1 MDKIWDPLRRKYVS
15 LTPEEKVRQW
25 FISLLHE
32 ALGVPLSLM
41 GSEVGFDFGQKHYR
55 ADIVVYSRELKPI
68 AVVECKRPEV
78 AIDAEVV
85 RQSMRYNAVLGVHY
99 IFLTNGESSYCYE
112 RRGSSFAPTSRIPRY
127 KEMSECLQ

>member
-1 MDKIWDPLRRKYVS
+1 MEKIWDPLRRKYVS

-25 FISLLHE
+25 FIAQLHD

-41 GSEVGFDFGQKHYR
+41 GSEVGFDLGQKHYR
-55 ADIVVYSRELKPI
+55 ADIVVYSRELRPL
-68 AVVECKRPEV
+68 AVAECKRPEV

-85 RQSMRYNAVLGVHY
+85 RQAMRYNAVLDVRY

-112 RRGSSFAPTSRIPRY
+112 RKGGSFVPTSRIPHY
-127 KEMSECLQ
+127 KEMTECQQ